1 MKGAFRG
8 NVGQRKRFY
17 PCDLNFGLSKKNVY
31 FSFSVV
37 LNCCV
42 VLLVEKG
49 GDAFDGLTF
58 KLMLTLNITRT
69 IFFFDDLFCQQ
80 PNIFRGV
87 IQHRFNSGKV
97 N

>member
-1 MKGAFRG
+1 M
-8 NVGQRKRFY
+8 
-17 PCDLNFGLSKKNVY
+17 ST
-31 FSFSVV
+31 FSLSVV

-58 KLMLTLNITRT
+58 KLMLTPNITRT
-69 IFFFDDLFCQQ
+69 IFFFDFCQQ
-80 PNIFRGV
+80 LDILGV
-87 IQHRFNSGKV
+87 IQRMFNSGKV